1 VYLVAG
7 AEEAPAEIRLRLVAL
22 DPGGHPKPGW
32 PIDGP
37 LGADFG
43 GPAVGPD
50 GSIYF
55 HACDAPRGGCVL
67 HRVDASSRE
76 LPGWPFE
83 VPPPFDCPS
92 SALCHS
98 LLDIGSD
105 GAVVLTRWRDAGGLE
120 AIAIDAAGRVRPGW
134 PVFPDPAGMWWSN
147 AKLASDGTLF
157 MMARPDGSDKPA
169 RLGRFGVDGRPV
181 PGWPVAIPD
190 IRDYVLGPEGTVV
203 TWEHVDDVGELCPAP
218 RRTVF
223 TVWDQD
229 GEALA
234 GWPRG
239 SRGFASMPAVGADGT
254 VYYVSQL
261 GNVYA
266 HDRGG
271 DVKAGWPFA
280 APGGGSGCGP
290 ASPYIAPDGR
300 IFVLADVVEARST
313 DGSSRPGWP
322 YRPAGNL
329 LGPALDTDGGVI
341 PKAPAFGPDGTV
353 YLVEFHTDG
362 AGVRAEVVA
371 LDLDGRLKA
380 GWPFRLPFDPIADEI
395 SLLTVS
401 PDGRLYVRGG
411 DTLLALDPDGRLSR

>member
-1 VYLVAG
+1 
-7 AEEAPAEIRLRLVAL
+7 
-22 DPGGHPKPGW
+22 
-32 PIDGP
+32 
-37 LGADFG
+37 
-43 GPAVGPD
+43 
-50 GSIYF
+50 
-55 HACDAPRGGCVL
+55 
-67 HRVDASSRE
+67 
-76 LPGWPFE
+76 
-83 VPPPFDCPS
+83 
-92 SALCHS
+92 
-98 LLDIGSD
+98 
-105 GAVVLTRWRDAGGLE
+105 
-120 AIAIDAAGRVRPGW
+120 
-134 PVFPDPAGMWWSN
+134 
-147 AKLASDGTLF
+147 
-157 MMARPDGSDKPA
+157 
-169 RLGRFGVDGRPV
+169 
-181 PGWPVAIPD
+181 VAIPD

-353 YLVEFHTDG
+353 YLVEFHT
-362 AGVRAEVVA
+362 R
-371 LDLDGRLKA
+371 
-380 GWPFRLPFDPIADEI
+380 P
-395 SLLTVS
+395 
-401 PDGRLYVRGG
+401 
-411 DTLLALDPDGRLSR
+411 